1 MRVRSAYASSLAD
14 ILTLGGVDSLGGV
27 VLPVIRFVMSWPQLY
42 RIDLELN
49 EGSFLALGSRSVVE
63 ALFRRFGMNWAKLGL
78 PGEAR

>member
-14 ILTLGGVDSLGGV
+14 ILTFGGVDSLGGV

-63 ALFRRFGMNWAKLGL
+63 ALPTLWMNWAQLR
-78 PGEAR
+78 AA

>member
-14 ILTLGGVDSLGGV
+14 ILTFGGVDSLGGV
-27 VLPVIRFVMSWPQLY
+27 VLPVKRFVMAQ

-63 ALFRRFGMNWAKLGL
+63 ALPTLWDELGKTW
-78 PGEAR
+78 GA

>member
-27 VLPVIRFVMSWPQLY
+27 VLPVRRFVMIWPQ

-63 ALFRRFGMNWAKLGL
+63 ALPTLWDELGKTWV
-78 PGEAR
+78 A

>member
-14 ILTLGGVDSLGGV
+14 ILTFGGVDSLGGV
-27 VLPVIRFVMSWPQLY
+27 VLPVKRFVMRW

-63 ALFRRFGMNWAKLGL
+63 ALPTLWDELGKNFGQ
-78 PGEAR
+78 PEEIV